1 MTDLER
7 AFEALNGKQKPY
19 NRLFAY
25 YEGDQP
31 LTYMSSSR
39 MQKIFEGLDGY
50 FAQNW
55 CSVVIDAVRDRI
67 NLRKIEVKGTAA
79 STWKDLWE
87 GSRLE
92 LESDEVH
99 EAELIAGE
107 AFVIC
112 WKNDEGSM
120 EAYFNDPRMCHVF
133 YDPQF
138 PRKKSFAAKWYVD
151 DADKMRLTLYYPN
164 RLEYYRSRT
173 LAKNVTKAENFNAMN
188 PAGAD
193 NPTGEV
199 PVFHFRK
206 AKQVRS
212 DLKNVVPI
220 QNAVNKLVTDM
231 MVAAEFGA
239 FKQRYVISNAEVQGK
254 LKNSPD
260 EIWDLPAGDGVGQ
273 QTQAGQFDAT
283 PLSNYL
289 EGIEKQVVAIS
300 SITRTPKHYFFTIG
314 SNISGEALIA
324 MESSLN
330 KKAQDR
336 IDRYAPEWKNLTLFM
351 LKNSGVEVKAA
362 DVTVRFD
369 RPETIQPYT
378 QAQTRQANSAAGIP
392 LETTLREEGKSEE
405 EIKQVMDDLA
415 KQETNKQIAL
425 AKSLLASQRNFDQNA
440 GPTSNPI
447 PTPSTNGRTQP
458 GNGNNGGA
466 VNNAG

>member
-1 MTDLER
+1 MNTDLEK
-7 AFEALNGKQKPY
+7 AFEALNAKQKPY
-19 NRLFAY
+19 NKLFAY

-31 LTYMSSSR
+31 LSYMSSSR
-39 MQKIFEGLDGY
+39 MSKIFDGLDGY
-50 FAQNW
+50 FSQNW

-67 NLRKIEVKGTAA
+67 NLRKIEVKGSAA
-79 STWKDLWE
+79 ATWKEIWE
-87 GSRLE
+87 SSQLE

-107 AFVIC
+107 AFIIC
-112 WKNDEGSM
+112 WKNNEGKM

-133 YDPQF
+133 YDPEF

-151 DADKMRLTLYYPN
+151 DDGKMRLTLYYAAQ
-164 RLEYYRSRT
+164 LEYYISKG
-173 LAKNVTKAENFNAMN
+173 LAKNATKASAFIKLDIAGEEN
-188 PAGAD
+188 PAA
-193 NPTGEV
+193 NPFTEV

-206 AKQVRS
+206 SKQIRS

-220 QNAVNKLVTDM
+220 QNSVNKLVTDM

-300 SITRTPKHYFFTIG
+300 SITRTPKHYFFQIG

-336 IDRYAPEWKNLTLFM
+336 IDRYMPEWINVAIFM
-351 LKNSGVEVKAA
+351 LKHSGMDVKREDITA
-362 DVTVRFD
+362 RFD
-369 RPETIQPYT
+369 RPETIQPRT
-378 QAQTRQANSAAGIP
+378 TAETRQMDVNAGVS
-392 LETTLREEGKSEE
+392 LVTVWREEGKS
-405 EIKQVMDDLA
+405 DDWIAQAL
-415 KQETNKQIAL
+415 KDQETDSVRKQTTL
-425 AKSLLASQRNFDQNA
+425 ANSLLNAQRNFNA
-440 GPTSNPI
+440 GT
-447 PTPSTNGRTQP
+447 GQ
-458 GNGNNGGA
+458 
-466 VNNAG
+466 

>member
-1 MTDLER
+1 MASDLEK
-7 AFEALNGKQKPY
+7 AFEALNAKQKPY
-19 NRLFAY
+19 SRLFAY
-25 YEGDQP
+25 YEGNQP
-31 LTYMSSSR
+31 LSYMSSSR
-39 MQKIFEGLDGY
+39 MRKIFDGLDGE
-50 FAQNW
+50 FSQNW
-55 CSVVIDAVRDRI
+55 CSVVIDAVKDRI
-67 NLRKIEVKGTAA
+67 NLRKIEVKGAA
-79 STWKDLWE
+79 AKTWKELWE
-87 GSRLE
+87 GSQLE

-107 AFVIC
+107 SFIIC
-112 WKNDEGSM
+112 WKNTEGQM
-120 EAYFNDPRMCHVF
+120 EAYFNDPRLCHVF
-133 YDPQF
+133 YDPEF

-151 DADKMRLTLYYPN
+151 DDGKMRLTLYYAN
-164 RLEYYRSRT
+164 RLEYYISKG
-173 LAKNVTKAENFNAMN
+173 LAKNATKAAAFIEMDPPSAENPF
-188 PAGAD
+188 
-193 NPTGEV
+193 GEI

-206 AKQVRS
+206 SKQVRS

-220 QNAVNKLVTDM
+220 QNSVNKLVTDM

-300 SITRTPKHYFFTIG
+300 SITRTPKHYFFQIG

-336 IDRYAPEWKNLTLFM
+336 IDRYAPEWKSVTLFM
-351 LKNSGVEVKAA
+351 LKHSGNEVNAS

-378 QAQTRQANSAAGIP
+378 QAQTRQLNFTGGIP
-392 LETTLREEGKSEE
+392 LETTLREEGKSDD
-405 EIKQVMDDLA
+405 EIKQVLA
-415 KQETNKQIAL
+415 DVEKQKTRDANL
-425 AKSLLASQRNFDQNA
+425 AQAYLDKARQNFDQNA
-440 GPTSNPI
+440 GGGQKAVS
-447 PTPSTNGRTQP
+447 GTQNAES
-458 GNGNNGGA
+458 GMQNAGGNNA
-466 VNNAG
+466 